1 MRENV
6 GKEARCAESWLRIIL
21 MSKIRKGMG
30 GEEKG
35 SDGLPDQ
42 EERNKGIT
50 GDTCLE
56 TALEPY
62 Y

>member
-1 MRENV
+1 M
-6 GKEARCAESWLRIIL
+6 GKKIRYVESWLRIL
-21 MSKIRKGMG
+21 MMSKIQKRMG
-30 GEEKG
+30 DEEKG
-35 SDGLPDQ
+35 SDRLPEQ

-56 TALEPY
+56 TASEPY

>member
-1 MRENV
+1 M
-6 GKEARCAESWLRIIL
+6 GKKIRYVESWLHIMM
-21 MSKIRKGMG
+21 MSKIQKRMG
-30 GEEKG
+30 DEEKG
-35 SDGLPDQ
+35 SHGLPDQ